1 MGQRGCRGAANDA
14 EAMPAPAVAAQGQA
28 RVAKNEPS
36 ASSSAQNTVG
46 ELASN
51 LETPKRAK
59 VITNVQ
65 DMSSPPRVH
74 RAKPMQIGLAT
85 PPVYAKKALPA
96 ASQTADVA
104 SAIASAAG
112 TAGAARQNIKQLGV
126 YLERRRADA
135 SAAAAVADAIVAAG
149 AARRKTADLG
159 DYLEARR
166 AEAEF
171 HRLVCQEMAEQA
183 SIDSAQVVVR
193 QLHWSVERA
202 AVFEDDTQEEAE
214 EVVIAEVSE
223 IASPSEHALQQPIE
237 APEDS
242 WGDTEE
248 PVSWDR
254 RCQSS
259 PLRHGLS
266 GIMAVL
272 SPKRARSGALAVA
285 EDSSKRSAG
294 PLKDLAA
301 DAAEVDSL
309 SIDSAD
315 ALGKRRRMSQSL

>member
-14 EAMPAPAVAAQGQA
+14 EATPAPAVAAQGQA
-28 RVAKNEPS
+28 RAAKHEPS
-36 ASSSAQNTVG
+36 ASSSAHSTAGN
-46 ELASN
+46 LA
-51 LETPKRAK
+51 TPTRAK
-59 VITNVQ
+59 VTANLE

-74 RAKPMQIGLAT
+74 RAKPTKIGLAT

-96 ASQTADVA
+96 ANQTADVA

-112 TAGAARQNIKQLGV
+112 TAGAARRNTKQLGV

-159 DYLEARR
+159 DYLLARR

-171 HRLVCQEMAEQA
+171 HRLACQEMAEQA
-183 SIDSAQVVVR
+183 CFDRPQVVVR

-202 AVFEDDTQEEAE
+202 AAFEDDTQEEAA

-237 APEDS
+237 APEDG

-254 RCQSS
+254 RPQPS

-266 GIMAVL
+266 GIMDEL
-272 SPKRARSGALAVA
+272 SPKRAHSVA
-285 EDSSKRSAG
+285 IKIAE
-294 PLKDLAA
+294 DLAA
-301 DAAEVDSL
+301 DASEAHNL